1 MHTVR
6 LSIDYICVVSHV
18 VPYNSGA
25 MIIKTLLIFFY
36 CFFGSLYASVNNARC
51 MFWNRAVSEQ
61 YSINV
66 VNLIFY

>member
-25 MIIKTLLIFFY
+25 MIIKTLLIFGY
-36 CFFGSLYASVNNARC
+36 CFFGSLYASVIKASC
-51 MFWNRAVSEQ
+51 MDWNRAFSVR
-61 YSINV
+61 YSLNV